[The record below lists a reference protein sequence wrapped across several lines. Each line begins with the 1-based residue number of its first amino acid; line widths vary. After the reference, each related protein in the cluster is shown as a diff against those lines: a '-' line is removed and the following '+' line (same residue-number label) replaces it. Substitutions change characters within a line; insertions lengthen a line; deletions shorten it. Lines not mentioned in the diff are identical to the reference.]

1 MGGHHERPKP
11 GRFSRMVVAYPVAVM
26 VASGGIAIVLA
37 MLAFTAGESE
47 LGGSFTDT
55 EDPIVRKL
63 YGFLAMRHDYWTD
76 TGREE
81 DERRRLGGSQ
91 RSEAAVHVLVA
102 GAVRRRD
109 AAGALGRDLR
119 VVVEV
124 AGKRRIEGAPPVAL
138 RRRERRGR
146 REAAERGAAHALVLG
161 ENCAARSFR
170 IDPASAIVVGRQ
182 EGVLYCLATTGA
194 HGHEDPPRARF
205 LRLRRSIG
213 RNI

>member
-1 MGGHHERPKP
+1 VVERVAPQP
-11 GRFSRMVVAYPVAVM
+11 EDVLRGAVEVVAREDDPRR
-26 VASGGIAIVLA
+26 G
-37 MLAFTAGESE
+37 AG
-47 LGGSFTDT
+47 
-55 EDPIVRKL
+55 
-63 YGFLAMRHDYWTD
+63 
-76 TGREE
+76 
-81 DERRRLGGSQ
+81 ERRRLGGPQ

-170 IDPASAIVVGRQ
+170 IDPASAIVVERQ
-182 EGVLYCLATTGA
+182 EGA
-194 HGHEDPPRARF
+194 HSRAA
-205 LRLRRSIG
+205 
-213 RNI
+213 